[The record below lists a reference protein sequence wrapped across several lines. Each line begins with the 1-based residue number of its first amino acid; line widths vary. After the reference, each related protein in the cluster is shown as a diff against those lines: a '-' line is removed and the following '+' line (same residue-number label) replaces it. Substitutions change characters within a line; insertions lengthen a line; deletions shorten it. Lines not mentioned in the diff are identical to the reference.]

1 MSARECDVLVI
12 GGGPAGSTAAT
23 LLARQGV
30 SVIMLEKDPHPRF
43 HIGESL
49 LPCNME
55 LLRDI
60 GVLDKVRE
68 IGVFKPGAEFVS
80 DRGRGGWLF
89 PSAMRSA
96 RRIHMR
102 IRSGALSLMKSCS
115 VMLRLMGWKPLKACG

>member
-1 MSARECDVLVI
+1 MNGSDTASHVCDVLVI

-30 SVIMLEKDPHPRF
+30 SVILLEKDPHPRF

-49 LPCNME
+49 LPCNLP
-55 LLRDI
+55 LLRDL

-80 DRGRGGWLF
+80 DRGRGDWRF
-89 PSAMRSA
+89 RSDMPSA
-96 RRIHMR
+96 RRTLTP
-102 IRSGALSLMKSCS
+102 IRSGVPSLMKFCS
-115 VMLRLMGWKPLKACG
+115 VTPSRMG